1 MTIRTEVPPQGTRGL
16 LQALGILAVLLLASL
31 GIAWL
36 IGNVTA
42 SSFPQAPS
50 YMLLIFWAVI
60 LVPMAIV
67 ILRMFPWMINWYY
80 LLPAII
86 FVLVFTAFPLALTVG
101 LAFTNYSGQNGGTPD
116 SGAMMEIAS
125 ISPDRKII
133 TVNEAGDGTMQETF
147 RCEDPACTGA
157 KAAVYI
163 KDVTKPV
170 ILGVE
175 SLSDKAITLT
185 APLPENQ
192 NFVQITRVNVIKLVG
207 IKNFIGIFRDASIQ
221 LVPTFIWTVIFA
233 LSTILVNTVAGLTL
247 GILLA
252 NKRLKFRNFYRSL
265 LFLPWAIPVVIS
277 VQMWVALL
285 NPNFGVINRLLG
297 LLGMYPIGWLIDPM
311 WAKISILFVNLWLGF
326 PFMMTATI
334 SALASIPEDLYEAA
348 AIDGAN
354 RWEQVKAI
362 TLPMLR
368 SAFTPLLLSGFAFN
382 FNNFGLIYLLT
393 AGGPPQEGR
402 TSTAQS
408 TDILLSWGYN
418 VAFTNQGGNDY
429 ALASAIAIIIGVL
442 TLAVSIVNFRFAGVF
457 KEARK

>member
-36 IGNVTA
+36 IGNITA

-50 YMLLIFWAVI
+50 YMLLIYWAVI
-60 LVPMAIV
+60 LVPMAV
-67 ILRMFPWMINWYY
+67 VLLRAFPWLINWYY

-86 FVLVFTAFPLALTVG
+86 FVLTFTVFPLALTVG

-116 SGAMMEIAS
+116 SGVMMDIAS
-125 ISPDRKII
+125 ISPDRKTL
-133 TVNEAGDGTMQETF
+133 TVTEPGEDTMQATF
-147 RCEDPACTGA
+147 RCETTDCKGA
-157 KAAVYI
+157 KAAVFI
-163 KDVTKPV
+163 KDITKPV
-170 ILGVE
+170 LLGVE
-175 SLSDKAITLT
+175 SLGEKSITLT

-192 NFVQITRVNVIKLVG
+192 NFVQVTRINQIELVG
-207 IKNFIGIFRDASIQ
+207 IRNFIEIFQNASIQ
-221 LVPTFIWTVIFA
+221 LIPTFIWTVVFA
-233 LSTILVNTVAGLTL
+233 LSTILLNTVAGLTL

-285 NPNFGVINRLLG
+285 NPNFGVINRMLG
-297 LLGMYPIGWLIDPM
+297 LLGMYPIGWLIDPL

-354 RWEQVKAI
+354 RWQQVRAI

-402 TSTAQS
+402 TSTAGS

-418 VAFTNQGGNDY
+418 TAFTANGGSDY
-429 ALASAIAIIIGVL
+429 ALASAIAVIIGIL
-442 TLAVSIVNFRFAGVF
+442 TLAVSIVNFRAAGVF

>member
-36 IGNVTA
+36 IGNITA

-50 YMLLIFWAVI
+50 YMLLVYWAII
-60 LVPMAIV
+60 LVPLAVV
-67 ILRMFPWMINWYY
+67 ILRAFPWMINWYY

-86 FVLVFTAFPLALTVG
+86 FVLTFTAFPLALTVG

-116 SGAMMEIAS
+116 SGVMMEIAS
-125 ISPDRKII
+125 ISPDRKSI
-133 TVNEAGDGTMQETF
+133 TVTEPGEDTLQATF
-147 RCEDPACTGA
+147 RCETADCKGA
-157 KAAVYI
+157 KAAVFI
-163 KDVTKPV
+163 KDITKPV
-170 ILGVE
+170 LLGVE
-175 SLSDKAITLT
+175 SLNDKTITLT

-192 NFVQITRVNVIKLVG
+192 NFVQITRVNQIKYVG

-221 LVPTFIWTVIFA
+221 LIPTFIWTVVFA
-233 LSTILVNTVAGLTL
+233 LSTILINTAAGLTL

-285 NPNFGVINRLLG
+285 NPNFGVINRMLG
-297 LLGMYPIGWLIDPM
+297 LLGMYPIGWLIDPL

-348 AIDGAN
+348 SIDGAN
-354 RWEQVKAI
+354 RWQQVKAI

-429 ALASAIAIIIGVL
+429 ALASAIAIIIGIL

>member
-16 LQALGILAVLLLASL
+16 VTALAILAVLLLASL

-36 IGNVTA
+36 LGQWTT
-42 SSFPQAPS
+42 SSFPEAPA
-50 YMLLIFWAVI
+50 YMLLIYWAVI
-60 LVPMAIV
+60 LLPMAFLIV
-67 ILRMFPWMINWYY
+67 KQFPWMINWYY
-80 LLPAII
+80 LLPSII
-86 FVLVFTAFPLALTVG
+86 FVLIFTVFPLTLTVG

-116 SGAMMEIAS
+116 SSAMMDVTS
-125 ISPDRKII
+125 ISPDRKVI
-133 TVNEAGDGTMQETF
+133 TVAEPGDGTMLETF
-147 RCEDPACTGA
+147 RCEDASCTGA

-163 KDVTKPV
+163 KDITKPV
-170 ILGVE
+170 ILGVD
-175 SLSDKAITLT
+175 SLGEKTITLS

-192 NFVQITRVNVIKLVG
+192 NFVQVTRVNLIKFVG
-207 IKNFIGIFRDASIQ
+207 IKNFTGIFKNASIQ
-221 LVPTFIWTVIFA
+221 LIPTFIWTVVFA
-233 LSTILVNTVAGLTL
+233 LSTIILNTLAGLTL

-297 LLGMYPIGWLIDPM
+297 LLGMYPIGWLIDPL

-334 SALASIPEDLYEAA
+334 SALASIPDDLYEAA

-354 RWEQVKAI
+354 RWQQVKAI

-368 SAFTPLLLSGFAFN
+368 SAFTPLLLTGFAFN

-442 TLAVSIVNFRFAGVF
+442 TLAVSIVNFRAAGVF